1 MRRRLSARLLILN
14 DAGRLLLFR
23 FVHKTGPLAGQ
34 DFWATPGGG
43 GEDGESLEETA
54 VRELEEETGLR
65 RTSVGPEVARREVAI
80 QLPDGEHVVSDERYF
95 LVRITDDTLSWANW
109 TALEREVMVAHRWW
123 SRDELART
131 EATVWPEN
139 LAQMLAA
146 AVP

>member
-43 GEDGESLEETA
+43 VEDGESLEETA

-131 EATVWPEN
+131 EARVWPEN

>member
-43 GEDGESLEETA
+43 VEDGESLEET
-54 VRELEEETGLR
+54 ELEEETGLR

>member
-43 GEDGESLEETA
+43 VEDGESLEETA

-65 RTSVGPEVARREVAI
+65 RTSVGPEVARREIAI